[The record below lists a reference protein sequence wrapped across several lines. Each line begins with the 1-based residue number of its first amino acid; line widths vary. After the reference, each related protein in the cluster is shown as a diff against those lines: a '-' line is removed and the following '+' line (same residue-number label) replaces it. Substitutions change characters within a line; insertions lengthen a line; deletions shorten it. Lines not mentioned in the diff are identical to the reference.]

1 MAKRAT
7 KKAAAP
13 KETGTSGTGESPAAL
28 MSKTDAAKTLLGEGI
43 TSPKLV
49 AAEAAKRWNIEVPS
63 SLVSN
68 LKSKLGKGGAK
79 GKRGRPKGK
88 RGPSAASTTPSRN
101 VAGNIGAVVKA
112 CESLVGA
119 TGGVEQA
126 KKALDAYSALAA
138 L

>member
-1 MAKRAT
+1 MAKRAA
-7 KKAAAP
+7 KKTEVIATAAAAEVPGKSDAVRILMKDSGLSRP
-13 KETGTSGTGESPAAL
+13 K
-28 MSKTDAAKTLLGEGI
+28 DI
-43 TSPKLV
+43 I
-49 AAEAAKRWNIEVPS
+49 AEAKQRWGLEIAS
-63 SLVSN
+63 SLVSSI
-68 LKSKLGKGGAK
+68 KSKEGKGGGAK

-101 VAGNIGAVVKA
+101 GSGNIGSVVKA